1 MDTKSRSSAGAHA
14 SGAERARSGSPP
26 PWAGK
31 VGHNA
36 VFCPALG
43 LSAETPP
50 AASVPSLKPGASP
63 PSIAIAA
70 AQTTA
75 RQRSQPSA
83 GKGPTVRRSTPAA
96 QQPTSKA
103 PGASEGRQR
112 ALESRCEPK
121 QAPPDTPGSSR
132 AAMPLQRHAA
142 EKVREH
148 SRSASAAPPFHKA
161 NIGRNIQLA
170 PPEQVRKRSQSESP
184 EPSARAPK
192 LSKPAQPFAAE
203 YVREHSQS
211 RTREPS
217 SQAPK
222 QGEGLPRQP
231 ASKMEQATTEVSR
244 KRSQSG
250 TPEPSL
256 HRKTAGQ
263 PGQPGKAPLGPGY
276 TPSRE
281 ATPDTINASS
291 STRLSMPASSRDTT
305 PEPRGRTQCTTQP
318 GKLRLK
324 RGSDSKDVTTDTVNA
339 SPSTKL
345 SIPGSSTDNNPEP
358 GMARKH
364 LAKPSPLGR
373 PSSAVNASSSPKLSK
388 PESYRDNGPQP
399 SSGNKPLAQPS
410 PLGRPKAAID
420 PPGRSLIQKQL
431 VHEMDVWIT
440 CASSFSVKAVGVQP
454 NL

>member
-26 PWAGK
+26 PWADK

-36 VFCPALG
+36 VFRPALG
-43 LSAETPP
+43 LSAGTPP
-50 AASVPSLKPGASP
+50 AASVPCLKPAASP
-63 PSIAIAA
+63 PSIATAA

-83 GKGPTVRRSTPAA
+83 GEGPTVRRSTPAA
-96 QQPTSKA
+96 QQPSSKA

-132 AAMPLQRHAA
+132 AAKPMQRDAA
-142 EKVREH
+142 EQVREH
-148 SRSASAAPPFHKA
+148 SRSATAAPPFHNA

-170 PPEQVRKRSQSESP
+170 PLEQVRKRSQSESP

-203 YVREHSQS
+203 YVRERSQS
-211 RTREPS
+211 KTREPS

-222 QGEGLPRQP
+222 RGARLPRQP
-231 ASKMEQATTEVSR
+231 ISKMQQATTEVSR
-244 KRSQSG
+244 ERSQSG
-250 TPEPSL
+250 SPEPSS
-256 HRKTAGQ
+256 HWKTAGQ
-263 PGQPGKAPLGPGY
+263 PGLPEKPPLRPGY
-276 TPSRE
+276 TLSRE

-305 PEPRGRTQCTTQP
+305 PEPRGRTQCTMQP

-339 SPSTKL
+339 FPSTKL
-345 SIPGSSTDNNPEP
+345 SMPDPSRDKTPDP

-373 PSSAVNASSSPKLSK
+373 PSSAVNASSGPKLSK
-388 PESYRDNGPQP
+388 PESSRGNSPQP
-399 SSGNKPLAQPS
+399 SSDYKPLAQPS

-420 PPGRSLIQKQL
+420 PPGRSLLQKQL
-431 VHEMDVWIT
+431 VHG
-440 CASSFSVKAVGVQP
+440 K
-454 NL
+454 